1 MTSNIL
7 EKIKNDPYLGVAT
20 FGSMGWNI
28 DSFAHDYIYK
38 RLMDFGFD
46 SDDHNKW
53 EATIICSALMTALC
67 HEAAQVDPYDM
78 DEDLSKDNNEIL
90 VHAMIH
96 PENIA
101 TIINIEQGWK
111 LVTTLDR
118 MNDIIA
124 GYIFSNKKIKG
135 ITSRH
140 INDLEIDRDH
150 THVVVIQDTS
160 ISKSLI
166 PDFSID
172 DFNIGVLSGNSND
185 YDEYD
190 DNDEDDEEEE
200 VYDDVYDIE
209 DEDDYDDYEN
219 GRWIDY
225 HYAQIDDII
234 DNAKHK
240 SKGEVDL
247 LDKFWSLI
255 ENKDSSKVSYKKTTN
270 ESEDNLSKL
279 SSKELGNI
287 PPKSKIKSNK
297 VNSDNQ
303 NKDPILDKNS
313 PFYKFITDE
322 MKFLD

>member
-1 MTSNIL
+1 M
-7 EKIKNDPYLGVAT
+7 
-20 FGSMGWNI
+20 
-28 DSFAHDYIYK
+28 
-38 RLMDFGFD
+38 
-46 SDDHNKW
+46 
-53 EATIICSALMTALC
+53 
-67 HEAAQVDPYDM
+67 
-78 DEDLSKDNNEIL
+78 
-90 VHAMIH
+90 
-96 PENIA
+96 
-101 TIINIEQGWK
+101 
-111 LVTTLDR
+111 VTTLDR

-303 NKDPILDKNS
+303 NKDPILDNNS